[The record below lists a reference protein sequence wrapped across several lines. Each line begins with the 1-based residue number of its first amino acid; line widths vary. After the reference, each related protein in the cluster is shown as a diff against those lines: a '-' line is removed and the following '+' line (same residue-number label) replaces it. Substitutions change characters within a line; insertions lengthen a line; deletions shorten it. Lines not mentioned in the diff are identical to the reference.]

1 MIIMK
6 NKRKYKLEIV
16 VALIYLLMGA
26 ISLILPFF
34 GVNNCKAVLI
44 ITFGLIS
51 IVSLLLFIFKP
62 KDKDLESLYTFLASF
77 ILLLLAII
85 LKQSPLNL
93 ALMLLLYVM
102 FLALIRLKKADFY
115 HDRRNAMWQ
124 INIVTL
130 GILVLV
136 GLVTSINLYYQ
147 SEVQILMFGYFFLV
161 NGILELIDPLVL
173 FLKG

>member
-1 MIIMK
+1 MMK
-6 NKRKYKLEIV
+6 NEKYKLEITA
-16 VALIYLLMGA
+16 ALISLLAGA
-26 ISLILPFF
+26 IALIMPFF
-34 GVNNCKAVLI
+34 GVNNCKIVLI
-44 ITFGLIS
+44 IIFSLLS
-51 IVSLLLFIFKP
+51 VASLLLYVFKP
-62 KDKDLESLYTFLASF
+62 KDKDLESAYTFVASF
-77 ILLLLAII
+77 MLLILAIV
-85 LKQSPLNL
+85 LKQTPINL

-102 FLALIRLKKADFY
+102 FLSLIRLKKADFY

-124 INIVTL
+124 INIITL
-130 GILVLV
+130 GILILV